1 MLFGMRQDAAQR
13 CFSYREMLGGP
24 CNVSSQPSTFTSTE
38 DLSMQTA
45 SSRQVSTKQG
55 NRTCWSDGEVKI
67 LITVYSQE
75 YEQRHQG
82 KSLDAMWDR
91 IAERVNSESVE
102 INAFSGEKTAKNCH
116 DKMNNLNKKYKTVKD
131 KSKSTGEGSDEIKSF
146 PKFTDLDELW
156 GTRDTVTN
164 KYVVEAGSNDEPID
178 ETSTEGSDHDQS
190 EEEDL
195 SFDAPLSSSL
205 RRKRKQ
211 PLKEAQTAPPL
222 TPVHK
227 RKRTTMSNEASSS
240 ASSSST
246 PSPPPQ
252 AAQKGKKGT
261 KSKQRKAVADE
272 DEDAFREFLKVQTE
286 YTKRREEE
294 RAELFS
300 YLKKSDE
307 QTHQLMISAI
317 RELGEVLKGGNSSK
331 NP

>member
-1 MLFGMRQDAAQR
+1 
-13 CFSYREMLGGP
+13 
-24 CNVSSQPSTFTSTE
+24 
-38 DLSMQTA
+38 
-45 SSRQVSTKQG
+45 
-55 NRTCWSDGEVKI
+55 
-67 LITVYSQE
+67 
-75 YEQRHQG
+75 
-82 KSLDAMWDR
+82 MWDR

-102 INAFSGEKTAKNCH
+102 INAFSGEKTAKKCH

-146 PKFTDLDELW
+146 PEFTDLDELW

-164 KYVVEAGSNDEPID
+164 KYVVQAGSNDQPID
-178 ETSTEGSDHDQS
+178 EISTEGSDHDQS

-195 SFDAPLSSSL
+195 RFDAPLSSSL

-222 TPVHK
+222 TPVNK

-240 ASSSST
+240 ASLSST

-252 AAQKGKKGT
+252 AAQKGKKGK
-261 KSKQRKAVADE
+261 KSKQSKAVADE

-286 YTKRREEE
+286 YTKRSEEE

-300 YLKKSDE
+300 YLKKSNE

>member
-1 MLFGMRQDAAQR
+1 
-13 CFSYREMLGGP
+13 
-24 CNVSSQPSTFTSTE
+24 
-38 DLSMQTA
+38 
-45 SSRQVSTKQG
+45 
-55 NRTCWSDGEVKI
+55 
-67 LITVYSQE
+67 
-75 YEQRHQG
+75 
-82 KSLDAMWDR
+82 
-91 IAERVNSESVE
+91 
-102 INAFSGEKTAKNCH
+102 
-116 DKMNNLNKKYKTVKD
+116 MNNLNKKYRTVQD
-131 KSKSTGEGSDEIKSF
+131 KSKSTGEGSDEIKNF
-146 PKFTDLDELW
+146 PEFTDLDELW

-164 KYVVEAGSNDEPID
+164 KYVVQAGSNDQPID

-190 EEEDL
+190 EEKDL

-211 PLKEAQTAPPL
+211 PLKEAQTAPPV
-222 TPVHK
+222 TRVNK
-227 RKRTTMSNEASSS
+227 TRRTTISNEASSS

-300 YLKKSDE
+300 YLKKSNE

-317 RELGEVLKGGNSSK
+317 RELGEVLEGGNSSK
-331 NP
+331 NPQ